1 MADRQAPD
9 QTEKT
14 HDASNHD
21 SLLIDRSPQSRC
33 DLTPGEKREKHSRSQ
48 PVFPRVFSAPF
59 GRPWRSSRFRIPFS
73 VLSAPAAWKNPAQ
86 SISIKTYC
94 RAPRTPASG
103 TPATPQHSPAPLPD
117 EARESPPTLPPPP
130 QIPSSCA
137 PSRARD
143 TPPADRTRRR
153 THPAPATP
161 DCTQSTARRT
171 PHPPPHPQIEPVRQP
186 PPPPPPQT
194 VPKAQPG
201 VPHSPAAIQNQPRA
215 AEIRIAQ
222 QRHQRHVRFLLL
234 EAVAVEHVILPHESQ
249 QRARIRLDRQTKLRL
264 RVHYV
269 PEARVGTAALGCP
282 VERSSTAVHT
292 TFSSASAIPM
302 PPLTHRVATPR
313 LGLRFSTS
321 CSSVTVMRVPVHPMG
336 CPIAIAPPFT
346 LSRSRFKFNVRSK
359 ASTCAANA
367 SFNSISPNSCS
378 LRLSFSSSF
387 RSAGTGP
394 IPIVR
399 GSTPAEVTAA
409 IRASGFRLF
418 CFTKC
423 SLATTT
429 AAAPSVIPEEFP
441 AVIVPGVSLDFENT
455 GGSFPSFSKLA
466 SGNGCS
472 SRANVVAPFFPSMV
486 TGTISAS
493 KRPAAIAPLARGCD
507 RS

>member
-1 MADRQAPD
+1 MKRANPRQPCRLLHKFHRPAPP
-9 QTEKT
+9 
-14 HDASNHD
+14 A
-21 SLLIDRSPQSRC
+21 
-33 DLTPGEKREKHSRSQ
+33 
-48 PVFPRVFSAPF
+48 
-59 GRPWRSSRFRIPFS
+59 
-73 VLSAPAAWKNPAQ
+73 APA
-86 SISIKTYC
+86 I
-94 RAPRTPASG
+94 
-103 TPATPQHSPAPLPD
+103 L
-117 EARESPPTLPPPP
+117 L
-130 QIPSSCA
+130 
-137 PSRARD
+137 
-143 TPPADRTRRR
+143 
-153 THPAPATP
+153 
-161 DCTQSTARRT
+161 
-171 PHPPPHPQIEPVRQP
+171 PQIELVDERIPPQP
-186 PPPPPPQT
+186 LQT
-194 VPKAQPG
+194 VPKAQHD
-201 VPHSPAAIQNQPRA
+201 VPHSPAAIHNQPRA

-313 LGLRFSTS
+313 LVLRFSIS

-346 LSRSRFKFNVRSK
+346 LSRSRFKFNVRSQ

-455 GGSFPSFSKLA
+455 GGSFPSFSQTSVRERMLIARKLRR
-466 SGNGCS
+466 S
-472 SRANVVAPFFPSMV
+472 FFPLDGPRNNPRVKAPRRNRPRRARLRQQRILILLLPRNLVLLRQHLARLAHHHLRQRTEKSV
-486 TGTISAS
+486 AIHPVHQFLVAQPISPS
-493 KRPAAIAPLARGCD
+493 RLVQIIRNPRHRLRPARQNAVRIAQQNRLVRQRD
-507 RS
+507 RLHP